1 MVCLG
6 HTDNVKALVVSRDG
20 SHCISGSSDGSI
32 KVWSLGGQR
41 CIQTIRIHSDSVWAL
56 LATENFTHV
65 ISGGRD
71 KKVNENDSAK
81 VLIKTKLFLDIYDG
95 IEEPPK

>member
-1 MVCLG
+1 M
-6 HTDNVKALVVSRDG
+6 SRDG
-20 SHCISGSSDGSI
+20 SQCISGSSDGLI

-41 CIQTIRIHSDSVWAL
+41 CIQTIRKHSDSVWAL

-71 KKVNENDSAK
+71 KKVCRYYLFCAL
-81 VLIKTKLFLDIYDG
+81 LIFFIEHCVIISTNIY
-95 IEEPPK
+95 